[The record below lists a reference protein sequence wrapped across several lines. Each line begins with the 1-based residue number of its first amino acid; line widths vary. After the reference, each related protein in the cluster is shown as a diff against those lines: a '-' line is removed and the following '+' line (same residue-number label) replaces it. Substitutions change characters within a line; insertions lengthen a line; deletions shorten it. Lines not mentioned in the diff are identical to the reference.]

1 MGGDP
6 IRAGFVLHFPPERQE
21 QAIRFCQIVGV
32 GIPDLVEKRSYSS
45 ALHPLNRPRR
55 TDRAA
60 PADGRLG
67 PPENTEPES
76 PPPPGTSLGEVVG
89 VGAAG
94 EFAPADQ
101 VLVTHS
107 DPQAQVLS
115 PDNPDGN
122 PQSSDPR
129 TTLGINRPLLRHP
142 PPSGPMST
150 AATRHDVSREIQEA
164 VREHTQIWVYFQNMN
179 GRSGTSSRRSTYHPL
194 AVHPAPRHHPP
205 SADEHHH
212 PRPAGGLGDYTRV
225 TVSSASWRNQGIE
238 VYLHKRTPWR
248 VDLEFANTL
257 RGALCVKV
265 FTHDTHLYILA
276 VHAPLV
282 RKVKSFGC
290 HLFWARHWREVLAS
304 SNPGPQKPI
313 RPGPAPLPTGQGGR
327 SSKVEKTGAAVTK
340 CTGNVESMLKLQL
353 LQSSARWYSVG
364 ETDAVAKKLLK
375 GAVKEKLNKQKH

>member
-107 DPQAQVLS
+107 DPQVQVLS

-150 AATRHDVSREIQEA
+150 AATKPDVSR
-164 VREHTQIWVYFQNMN
+164 QNP
-179 GRSGTSSRRSTYHPL
+179 GGSVSTGAHPNRGVL
-194 AVHPAPRHHPP
+194 PKHER
-205 SADEHHH
+205 
-212 PRPAGGLGDYTRV
+212 
-225 TVSSASWRNQGIE
+225 TVGN
-238 VYLHKRTPWR
+238 
-248 VDLEFANTL
+248 F
-257 RGALCVKV
+257 VKT
-265 FTHDTHLYILA
+265 FHI
-276 VHAPLV
+276 P
-282 RKVKSFGC
+282 SFG
-290 HLFWARHWREVLAS
+290 S
-304 SNPGPQKPI
+304 PPGPQ
-313 RPGPAPLPTGQGGR
+313 T
-327 SSKVEKTGAAVTK
+327 SS
-340 CTGNVESMLKLQL
+340 S
-353 LQSSARWYSVG
+353 
-364 ETDAVAKKLLK
+364 
-375 GAVKEKLNKQKH
+375 